1 MVTKIKTNISN
12 KETSASFAGIF
23 VEDFKNKEL
32 QSLEKIKKL
41 YNDEKYHKI
50 IPLEFKNIL
59 KDLYSDLFDK
69 KDNKIKFKL
78 STNIVDEFENIPEN
92 KKLIYLIHRYRYEIF
107 PLKKK
112 IDSYPP
118 LLQIEPTSFC
128 NYRCIFCFQT
138 NKSFTKRSNGHM
150 GHMNFDLFK
159 DLVDEI
165 QNKIEFINLASR
177 GEPLVSKDIVKILK
191 YTEGKFLGAKL
202 NTNASILNE
211 DKAHAILSSG
221 VSTVVFSAD
230 AADNELYSKLRV
242 NGNLDNVIK
251 NIQKF
256 NKIREKHY
264 KNRKIVTR
272 VSGVKVNQVQNFHE
286 MKKVWL
292 DLVNQVA
299 FVNYTPWEDVYSMS
313 ENKIKKPCSDL
324 WRRMYI
330 WWDGIANPC
339 EVDFKSNLK
348 VGKYPETSINE
359 LWTGETFQKLRE
371 NHSESKRCNIA
382 PCNRCV
388 VI

>member
-23 VEDFKNKEL
+23 VEDFKAKEL
-32 QSLEKIKKL
+32 QSLKKIKEL
-41 YNDEKYHKI
+41 YNDERYHKT
-50 IPLEFKNIL
+50 IPVEFKSIL

-150 GHMNFDLFK
+150 GHMHFDLFK

-230 AADNELYSKLRV
+230 AADKELYSKLRV
-242 NGNLDNVIK
+242 NGNLDKVIK
-251 NIQKF
+251 NIKKF
-256 NKIREKHY
+256 NQIKEKHY

-286 MKKVWL
+286 MKKVWS

-313 ENKIKKPCSDL
+313 ENKIKTPCSDL

-339 EVDFKSNLK
+339 EVDFKSGLK

-359 LWTGETFQKLRE
+359 LWTGETFQKLRYK
-371 NHSESKRCNIA
+371 HSEAKRCNIA
-382 PCNRCV
+382 PCNKCV